1 MRLGVNIDH
10 SATIREARKTFEP
23 DPVFVALLC
32 QKAGAHQITLHL
44 REDRRHIKDRD
55 LYLIKQLINIPIN
68 LEMAPVEEMKKIALD
83 VLPNRVTLVPERREE
98 ITTEGG
104 LNVVAMKD
112 FLKDYIKDFIEK
124 EIEVSL
130 FIEPDKEQVIAS
142 KEVNAQAVEFHTGR
156 YANLWNAHRFE
167 EAKQE
172 LLRIKEA
179 GLYAKSLGLKV
190 YAGHGLTYH
199 NVRDLVKELKDV
211 VEELNVGHS
220 IMANALIFGIERA
233 VKEFMQRMNV

>member
-32 QKAGAHQITLHL
+32 QQAGAHQITLHL
-44 REDRRHIKDRD
+44 REDRRHIQDMD
-55 LYLIKQLINIPIN
+55 LYLIKKMVTIPIN

-104 LNVVAMKD
+104 LNVIAMKS
-112 FLKDYIKDFIEK
+112 FLRNYIKDFIQK
-124 EIEVSL
+124 GIEVSL
-130 FIEPDKEQVIAS
+130 FIEPDKDQVEAS

-156 YANLWNAHRFE
+156 YANLWNEHKFE
-167 EAKQE
+167 QVKEELAK
-172 LLRIKEA
+172 IKEA
-179 GLYAKSLGLKV
+179 GIYARSLGLRV

-199 NVRDLVKELKDV
+199 NVRELVRELKGV
-211 VEELNVGHS
+211 IEELNVGHS
-220 IMANALIFGIERA
+220 IISNALIFGIERA